1 MGYIIG
7 ALAVCKTVQLL
18 EIALHRPVMPWV
30 KVVAAVV
37 LSYAAA
43 LIAGAGPLPLAG
55 LAIATLAAGVHGV
68 LRLLILT
75 GDLVMRRTIK

>member
-7 ALAVCKTVQLL
+7 ALAVCKVIQLL
-18 EIALHRPVMPWV
+18 EIALPRPVMPWV
-30 KVVAAVV
+30 KVAAAVA
-37 LSYAAA
+37 LSYGAA
-43 LIAGAGPLPLAG
+43 LISGADFLPLAG

-68 LRLLILT
+68 LRLLTLA

>member
-7 ALAVCKTVQLL
+7 ALAVCKAVQLL
-18 EIALHRPVMPWV
+18 EIALPRPVMPWV
-30 KVVAAVV
+30 KVVTAVV
-37 LSYAAA
+37 LSYGAA
-43 LIAGAGPLPLAG
+43 LIAGCEPLPLSG

-68 LRLLILT
+68 LRLLTLT